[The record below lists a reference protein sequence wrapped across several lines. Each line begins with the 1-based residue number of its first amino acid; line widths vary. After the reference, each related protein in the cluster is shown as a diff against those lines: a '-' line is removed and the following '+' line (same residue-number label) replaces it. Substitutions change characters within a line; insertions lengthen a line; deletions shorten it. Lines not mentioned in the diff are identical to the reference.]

1 MSRGHPLF
9 LILFYMNSLSVL
21 SYRLL
26 IDPLLRRL
34 RRSIRDQVAV
44 ESSCLDIA
52 CGTGSLAF
60 ELGTS
65 CSSVVGIDLDEPK
78 IKAARERAEKKG
90 FDHLSFRIMD
100 ATNLSDFEDQ
110 HFDFATMAMAIHQF
124 PPELRETIIREAK
137 RVSKNLII
145 ADYAVPLPR
154 SFSGWMAKFIEFL
167 AGEEH
172 NGNFRHYYRTG
183 GLENQFRQMDFDFEV
198 KANKGFGVF
207 GVWKV

>member
-1 MSRGHPLF
+1 M
-9 LILFYMNSLSVL
+9 ISLSVL
-21 SYRLL
+21 SYRYL
-26 IDPLLRRL
+26 IDPLLRKL
-34 RRSIRDQVAV
+34 RCSIRDQVL
-44 ESSCLDIA
+44 EGSTCLDIA

-60 ELGTS
+60 ELGRS

-78 IKAARERAEKKG
+78 IEAARERAEKKG

-100 ATNLSDFEDQ
+100 ATNLSEFEDQ
-110 HFDFATMAMAIHQF
+110 HFDYATMAMAIHQF

-137 RVSKNLII
+137 RVSKKLLI
-145 ADYAVPLPR
+145 ADYAVPLPK
-154 SFSGWMAKFIEFL
+154 SFSGWMAKFIEYL

-183 GLENQFRQMDFDFEV
+183 GLENQFKQLGFSFEIQ
-198 KANKGFGVF
+198 AIRGSGIF